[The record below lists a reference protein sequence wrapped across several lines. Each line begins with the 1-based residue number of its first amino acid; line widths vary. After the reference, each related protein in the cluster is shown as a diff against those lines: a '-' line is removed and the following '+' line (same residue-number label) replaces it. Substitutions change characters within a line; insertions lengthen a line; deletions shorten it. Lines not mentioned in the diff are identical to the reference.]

1 MNWEKVELT
10 KDQELEKVKKQ
21 NQRLL
26 KMIEEEREKVAGHE
40 QIAKV
45 HSAYIYILLKR
56 LGATKDNA
64 VGINS
69 QEIAEAIEKDE
80 VRAFISE
87 QGALSLYYE
96 E

>member
-1 MNWEKVELT
+1 MRLTKSQELT
-10 KDQELEKVKKQ
+10 QEKKK
-21 NQRLL
+21 NERLL
-26 KMIEEEREKVAGHE
+26 KMIAEEREKVAGYE

-45 HSAYIYILLKR
+45 HSAYIAILLKR
-56 LGATKDNA
+56 LRATKENA
-64 VGINS
+64 VDINS

-87 QGALSLYYE
+87 QGAYSLYYE